1 MTARWALI
9 GQEGEEFTEFAAD
22 LLKKRSPYEV
32 SRRSGKIYFRTS
44 FEDKVNEKQIH
55 ISPQITKKNYK
66 EKSNY
71 RLLNHTH
78 PLYRGYLNQLGITDE
93 QFTKIDENI
102 DKSEGFHTFQWF
114 SKYLLIASDK
124 QAEDILHNK
133 FAPRFFDLHPNGKIF
148 ISSIDGNLNQRLAAL
163 RVLGAMDRI
172 GGRNINSRNSFVNFL
187 ALEGT
192 QPGGV
197 VKPSK
202 YLAIPLTLSLPK
214 PIGFFA
220 SRIVD
225 SILFLFDNPL
235 KDIRGVF
242 PRSGIEFYQ
251 SEASLLLHEDK
262 SIIDD
267 QGVFKL
273 NIDTLDTFSLL
284 KKEFSPESWWNFI
297 KQYSARLN
305 EFFVYITDPSNFVK
319 ENGEWANITHY
330 FAYLSFE
337 RLCDETVLLITEEN
351 QYLRKMAFFRI
362 LDQLAFLGKDN
373 DREQARA
380 FGEFI
385 LPTGESDPIKQG
397 LSKYKGELAKYLMNE
412 LSAIRENLQKK
423 IIDSVVLDKMKDT
436 KNNEI
441 ILLSGKRISYK
452 DYARKIIRDL
462 RNTAHGYSPGEYL
475 VTNKGNLPDNISL
488 LAVLALLA
496 FIAEPKNFLR
506 STWNG

>member
-9 GQEGEEFTEFAAD
+9 GQEGEDFCEFAAD
-22 LLKKRSPYEV
+22 LLAKRSPYEV
-32 SRRSGKIYFRTS
+32 SRRNSKIYFRTS
-44 FEDKVNEKQIH
+44 FEDKVNEKQIR
-55 ISPQITKKNYK
+55 ISQQITKKNFK

-78 PLYRGYLNQLGITDE
+78 PLYKGYLNQLGITDA
-93 QFTKIDENI
+93 QFSKIDENI
-102 DKSEGFHTFQWF
+102 DKPNGFHTFQWF

-124 QAEDILHNK
+124 QAVDILRDK
-133 FAPRFFDLHPNGKIF
+133 LAPRFFDLHPNGKVF

-163 RVLGAMDRI
+163 RVLGAIDRI
-172 GGRNINSRNSFVNFL
+172 GSRNIKSKDSFVNFL

-262 SIIDD
+262 SIMDD
-267 QGVFKL
+267 QGVLRL
-273 NIDTLDTFSLL
+273 NFDTLDTFSLL

-305 EFFVYITDPSNFVK
+305 EFFIYITDPSNFVK

-330 FAYLSFE
+330 FVYLGFE
-337 RLCDETVLLITEEN
+337 RLCDETILLISEEN

-362 LDQLAFLGKDN
+362 LDQLAFLGKPKERD
-373 DREQARA
+373 QAQA
-380 FGEFI
+380 FGELL
-385 LPTGESDPIKQG
+385 LPTGVSDPIKKG
-397 LSKYKGELAKYLMNE
+397 LSRYRGELAKYLLSE
-412 LSAIRENLQKK
+412 LDSIREDLINTVV
-423 IIDSVVLDKMKDT
+423 DSAVLDKMKDLKT
-436 KNNEI
+436 QEI
-441 ILLSGKRISYK
+441 ILLSGKRVSYEE
-452 DYARKIIRDL
+452 YTRKIIRAL

-475 VTNKGNLPDNISL
+475 VTNKGNLPDKISL
-488 LAVLALLA
+488 LAVLALFA
-496 FIAEPKNFLR
+496 FIAEPKDFLR
-506 STWNG
+506 PTWNE